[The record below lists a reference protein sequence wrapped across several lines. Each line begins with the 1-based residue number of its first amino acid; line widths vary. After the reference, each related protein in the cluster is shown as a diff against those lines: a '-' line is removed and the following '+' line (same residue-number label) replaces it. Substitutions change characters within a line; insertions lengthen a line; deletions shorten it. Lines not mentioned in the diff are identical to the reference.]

1 MAGQNNRTNQ
11 ETDIALIKQ
20 DISYMK
26 DKLDG
31 VDAKISTHYV
41 SREEFEP
48 IKKIVYGMVGLIL
61 VAVVGA
67 LVSLVVK
74 G

>member
-1 MAGQNNRTNQ
+1 MPNTSDNTK
-11 ETDIALIKQ
+11 IALIQQ

-26 DKLDG
+26 DKLDN
-31 VDAKISTHYV
+31 VDQKISTHYV

>member
-1 MAGQNNRTNQ
+1 MPTRDTV
-11 ETDIALIKQ
+11 ETSIALVQQ

-31 VDAKISTHYV
+31 VDQKISTHYV

-48 IKKIVYGMVGLIL
+48 IKKIVYGMVGLVL

>member
-1 MAGQNNRTNQ
+1 MPNNNSSDTK
-11 ETDIALIKQ
+11 IALIQQ

-26 DKLDG
+26 DKLDN
-31 VDAKISTHYV
+31 VDLKISTHYV
-41 SREEFEP
+41 SRDEFEP

-61 VAVVGA
+61 TAVVGA
-67 LVSLVVK
+67 LISLVLK

>member
-1 MAGQNNRTNQ
+1 MPTR
-11 ETDIALIKQ
+11 ETSETKIALIQQ

-26 DKLDG
+26 DKLDN
-31 VDAKISTHYV
+31 VDQKISTHYV

-48 IKKIVYGMVGLIL
+48 IKKIVYGMVGLVL

-67 LVSLVVK
+67 LISLVVK

>member
-1 MAGQNNRTNQ
+1 MATKD
-11 ETDIALIKQ
+11 TSDTKIALIQQ

-48 IKKIVYGMVGLIL
+48 IKKIVYGMVGLVL

>member
-1 MAGQNNRTNQ
+1 MPTR
-11 ETDIALIKQ
+11 ETSDTKIALIQQ

-26 DKLDG
+26 DKLDN
-31 VDAKISTHYV
+31 VDQKISTHYV

-61 VAVVGA
+61 IAVVGA

>member
-1 MAGQNNRTNQ
+1 MATESERTK
-11 ETDIALIKQ
+11 IALIQQ

-31 VDAKISTHYV
+31 VDQKISTHYV

>member
-1 MAGQNNRTNQ
+1 MANSSDNTK
-11 ETDIALIKQ
+11 IALIQQ

-26 DKLDG
+26 DKLDN
-31 VDAKISTHYV
+31 VDQKISTHYV

-67 LVSLVVK
+67 LISLVVK

>member
-1 MAGQNNRTNQ
+1 MPTRDTSD
-11 ETDIALIKQ
+11 TKIALIQQ

-26 DKLDG
+26 DKLDN
-31 VDAKISTHYV
+31 VDLKISTHYV

>member
-1 MAGQNNRTNQ
+1 MPTRDTS
-11 ETDIALIKQ
+11 ETKIALIQQ

-26 DKLDG
+26 DKLDN
-31 VDAKISTHYV
+31 VDKKISIHYV

-48 IKKIVYGMVGLIL
+48 IKKIVYGMVGLVL

-67 LVSLVVK
+67 LISLVVK